1 MISDKRGAEMA
12 EAAVALPVVILVLM
26 FVINGSLAGYTS
38 MAASNAA
45 AEGARAGAAARDHPE
60 LWASA
65 ATAAAL
71 KRSGLAGS
79 FAYSVNVDEEPG
91 GAVKV
96 MVAWS
101 YPSVLAGLC
110 QAVGGSCPDHFSGVT
125 TATRKREGW

>member
-12 EAAVALPVVILVLM
+12 EAAVALPVVILVLL
-26 FVINGSLAGYTS
+26 FVINGSLAGYTA
-38 MAASNAA
+38 MAAAGAA
-45 AEGARAGAAARDHPE
+45 AEGARAGAAAREDPG

-71 KRSGLAGS
+71 QRTGLAGS
-79 FAYSVNVDEEPG
+79 FTYSVNVDEEPG

-101 YPSVLAGLC
+101 YPSVLSGLC
-110 QAVGGSCPDHFSGVT
+110 RAVGGDCPDHFSGVT